1 MIHESK
7 QQLGA
12 TPDLVIL
19 SVGGG
24 GLLCGVLQGMKE
36 VGWSHVPLLAIETRG
51 ADSLASSVNANQIVT
66 LPGITRCVA

>member
-7 QQLGA
+7 KQLKT

-24 GLLCGVLQGMKE
+24 GLLCGVLEGMQD

-51 ADSLASSVNANQIVT
+51 ADSLASSVQANQVVT
-66 LPGITRCVA
+66 LPGITR